1 MASSQPDGLKLHL
14 ESVVRARP
22 SQVFVAL
29 TDPDQ
34 LARWWGPHG
43 FTTSSIE
50 LDLKVGG
57 RYRFAMQPPEGE
69 MFHLQG
75 EFREVDAPSRLAYT
89 FQWEPPDPQDL
100 VTVVSIS
107 LSDLGG
113 WTRLTMDQ
121 GVFATE
127 ARRALHEQGWSDS
140 LERLEAFL
148 SSPGTS
154 V

>member
-1 MASSQPDGLKLHL
+1 MASQSDELKLHM
-14 ESVVRARP
+14 ESRVRGQP
-22 SQVFVAL
+22 SRVFVAL

-43 FTTSSIE
+43 FTTSVIE
-50 LDLKVGG
+50 LDVKVGG

-69 MFHLQG
+69 MFHLHG

-89 FQWEPPDPQDL
+89 FRWEPPDPQD
-100 VTVVSIS
+100 VDTVVSIS
-107 LSDLGG
+107 LLDLTG
-113 WTRLTMDQ
+113 WTRLTMDH

-140 LERLEAFL
+140 LGRLKAFL
-148 SSPGTS
+148 SSPGMHS
-154 V
+154 